1 MVMEKLRPMANKVI
15 IPIAE
20 KIQHSSVSP
29 NILTISGFFVVLA
42 GAVFTA
48 LVGILQWTPLWLN
61 LSFWFLFFGSFLDVL
76 DGAVARVTNRKT
88 SFGGVLDS
96 TMDRY
101 SDGVFI
107 FGLIIGGWLSY
118 FGTEWGIVLGFLGLV
133 GAIMTSYVRSRAEV
147 EGAKMAGVGL
157 IERGERLTI
166 IAFGLLAETLFHQYG
181 VFFWVFLVLT
191 ILMHFTTVQRIY
203 HARKFL
209 EGQDHAAASE
219 EKEMDAPKKTGEK

>member
-1 MVMEKLRPMANKVI
+1 MVMEKLRPLANKII

-20 KIQHSSVSP
+20 KIKNSNVSP

-42 GAVFTA
+42 GAIYTA
-48 LVGILQWTPLWLN
+48 LVGIFQLPPLL
-61 LSFWFLFFGSFLDVL
+61 LHFSFWFLFFGSFLDVL
-76 DGAVARVTNRKT
+76 DGAVARVTNKKT
-88 SFGGVLDS
+88 KFGGVLDS

-107 FGLIIGGWLSY
+107 FGLIIGGWLSH
-118 FGTEWGIVLGFLGLV
+118 FGKDVGIIVGFLGLV

-166 IAFGLLAETLFHQYG
+166 IGFGLLFESGFHQFG

-191 ILMHFTTVQRIY
+191 ILMHFTTIQRIH
-203 HARKFL
+203 HAFKVL
-209 EGQDHAAASE
+209 KNE
-219 EKEMDAPKKTGEK
+219 ETDTESDDKVVEEPEKAGEN